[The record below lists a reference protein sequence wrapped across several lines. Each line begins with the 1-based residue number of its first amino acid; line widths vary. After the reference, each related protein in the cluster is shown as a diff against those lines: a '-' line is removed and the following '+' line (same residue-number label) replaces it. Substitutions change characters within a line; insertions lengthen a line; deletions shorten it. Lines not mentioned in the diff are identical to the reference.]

1 MLDLSLSVSRDTV
14 IENMLSEVATA
25 DERESSSKADGGG
38 GGGDSEQL
46 HRKPRGDTILGEFD
60 LVKGRRSSEQ
70 QRPTSHSIP
79 EDGRSGEGGGGVSSS
94 APTSDSEAEA
104 EAEADSTASRNSTS
118 NKRNKDR
125 R

>member
-1 MLDLSLSVSRDTV
+1 V

-104 EAEADSTASRNSTS
+104 EADSTASRNSTS